1 MSEFTAYIDGSCAP
15 VNPGGTAV
23 SKFLVLDNGKR
34 IFSESLVIG
43 SGPGMSNN
51 LAEYAAL
58 VALLD
63 WITRFG
69 SEHIQKMTIFCDSS
83 LVVNQMVGSFR
94 VKTGLYK
101 ETYKLA
107 VEKWSPLV
115 GKCGLKLVYIPRGE
129 NKAHGI

>member
-1 MSEFTAYIDGSCAP
+1 MKEFTAYIDGSCAP
-15 VNPGGTAV
+15 INPGGTAI

-34 IFSESLVIG
+34 VFSESLVLG
-43 SGPGMSNN
+43 SGLGMSNN
-51 LAEYAAL
+51 LAEYGAL

-69 SEHIQKMTIFCDSS
+69 TENIQRMTIFCDSS

-94 VKTGLYK
+94 VREGLYK

-107 VEKWSPLV
+107 VEKWGPLV
-115 GKCGLKLVYIPRGE
+115 NKCGLKLVYIPRDK
-129 NKAHGI
+129 NMAHNV